1 MNKTELASAVE
12 AKTSLNKK
20 QSEEVVSAVLAS
32 ITAALAEGDKVAL
45 VGFGTFDV
53 KTRAARTGLNP
64 RTKETI
70 QIPEAKVPSFKAG
83 SALKDAVK

>member
-1 MNKTELASAVE
+1 MNKKELVAAVAEQAGLKKVDAEKAIE
-12 AKTSLNKK
+12 AFTA
-20 QSEEVVSAVLAS
+20 VVEG
-32 ITAALAEGDKVAL
+32 ALKAGDKVQL

>member
-20 QSEEVVSAVLAS
+20 QSEEAVSAVLAS

>member
-1 MNKTELASAVE
+1 MNKTKLVAAVAAKAELSKKDAEAAV
-12 AKTSLNKK
+12 N
-20 QSEEVVSAVLAS
+20 AVFDS
-32 ITAALAEGDKVAL
+32 VKDALAEGDKVSL
-45 VGFGTFDV
+45 IGFGTFSV

-70 QIPEAKVPSFKAG
+70 EIPESKVPAFKAG

>member
-1 MNKTELASAVE
+1 ML
-12 AKTSLNKK
+12 
-20 QSEEVVSAVLAS
+20 
-32 ITAALAEGDKVAL
+32 L